1 MTRGRTVVDN
11 WRERLLALVER
22 QGALYATLDALSQH
36 QSGLVEMGDA
46 EGVLEVLRSRQGVL
60 DELATIADEQ
70 RPLRDRW
77 ASSLAMIDPSAR
89 EEMAARVR
97 AMERVAAEINKRD
110 ERDREKLAAQRD
122 GIASELASVGR
133 TKRAVSAYGAA
144 PSYGARFQDR
154 EG

>member
-1 MTRGRTVVDN
+1 MTRGRTVEDN

-36 QSGLVEMGDA
+36 QSGLVEIGDA
-46 EGVLEVLRSRQGVL
+46 EGVLEVLRSRQCVL
-60 DELATIADEQ
+60 DELASIADEQ

-77 ASSLAMIDPSAR
+77 ASSLAMIDPPAR
-89 EEMAARVR
+89 EQMAARVR
-97 AMERVAAEINKRD
+97 AMERVAAEINERD

-122 GIASELASVGR
+122 GIACELASVGR
-133 TKRAVSAYGAA
+133 TRRAVSAYGAA
-144 PSYGARFQDR
+144 KPHGARFQDR